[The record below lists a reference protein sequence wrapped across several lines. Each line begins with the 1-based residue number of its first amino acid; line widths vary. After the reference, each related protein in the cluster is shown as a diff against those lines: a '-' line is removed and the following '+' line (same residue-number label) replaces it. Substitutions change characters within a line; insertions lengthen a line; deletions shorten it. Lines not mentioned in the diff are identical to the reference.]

1 MDMIKYIQKYK
12 LNQTMLADVIGV
24 KLPAFTQKMK
34 GDRSSKF
41 SPEQEDKLKK
51 FIRKMAKEAQFCCK
65 SVATIKI

>member
-1 MDMIKYIQKYK
+1 
-12 LNQTMLADVIGV
+12 MLADVIGV